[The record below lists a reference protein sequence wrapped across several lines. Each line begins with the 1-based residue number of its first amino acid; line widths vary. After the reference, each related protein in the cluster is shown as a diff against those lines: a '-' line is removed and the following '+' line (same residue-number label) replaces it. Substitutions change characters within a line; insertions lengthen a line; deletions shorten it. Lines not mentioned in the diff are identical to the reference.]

1 MSSKKNA
8 AKKAAADAAKAA
20 SKESTKVETKVENK
34 KEEKVNAPQ
43 VAAPAATA
51 KKEEAPKA
59 PAPTP
64 KKEEKKQ
71 EPKAE
76 AKTSDKQTAQKGTAQ
91 QEKPKAK
98 SKVPTVI
105 AEEVDATALGR
116 QLGIPID
123 GAVKSS
129 QSSTDAKAMLV
140 NYGYQRFIN
149 NKEFKE
155 QYPEKYAQ
163 TAQAID
169 AVWLLAMVEVKNE
182 FAERTDRGEFI
193 VQISPDQIIP
203 LNEVAEM
210 MGIKLAAPKAIEGPN
225 GEQQLAIDFGKAE
238 APDELKDKHTANMGG
253 AAPEVPELDIEKI
266 STDEQIKAAL
276 EYLIRK
282 DRNIAVNLVNTVEWY
297 RTLRITKEQNTDK
310 RLKLDDRTVFDWIT
324 EIFSI
329 IEPSGLFNGLGK
341 AVYMYTAQHQSPIVA
356 HSLLRTHMKPMGWND
371 EQVMQAAKALIQE
384 RFRMKQK
391 ENSELKVTEDKALQ
405 ALVNNLGNDY
415 ITKVLHDYH
424 MIISSDE
431 DPKKKIDLEE
441 AKKNATKI
449 IQNVRM
455 NFFPEKTTP
464 TDDQLRM
471 VIGQV
476 INLYRDPMDRLA
488 EYEVAKDIVVSGEY
502 PATEQKPAEEKPVKQ
517 KPAEKKN

>member
-8 AKKAAADAAKAA
+8 AKKAAADAAKIAA
-20 SKESTKVETKVENK
+20 KESTKVETKVENK
-34 KEEKVNAPQ
+34 KEEKANAPQ

-225 GEQQLAIDFGKAE
+225 GEKQLAIDFGKSE
-238 APDELKDKHTANMGG
+238 TPEELKDKHTANMGG

-310 RLKLDDRTVFDWIT
+310 RLKLDDRSVFDWIT

-384 RFRMKQK
+384 RFRLKQK
-391 ENSELKVTEDKALQ
+391 ENPELKVTEDKALQ

-424 MIISSDE
+424 IIISSDE

-502 PATEQKPAEEKPVKQ
+502 SVTEQKPAEEE